1 MRWTVSDRYTDSGGS
16 VMKKVM
22 VTSRS
27 FGKTSDISLNM
38 LKNAGWTIDYMIKD
52 FDQAAFE
59 RAIPEYQALIIGA
72 HPFPPSLFEKCP
84 NLKIICKHGVG
95 LDNIPLEAAKQNG
108 VIVTNAPGTNSN
120 AVADFTV
127 LLMLACARNLIYS
140 VNELKKRNFTPNIGV
155 DVCNKK
161 LGLLGFGNIARRV
174 AKRANGFDM
183 EISAFDPYVKTVPED
198 LSYVKL
204 VSFNEILKESD
215 FICVHLPLTD
225 ETKGMIGKAE
235 FEKMKKSARL
245 IDTARGGLVDEKA
258 LFEAVHDGKIA
269 GAALDVTE
277 SEPIEADNPL
287 LTLPQVI
294 ITNHVASYSKEALDA
309 ISIMC
314 ADGVIRASEG
324 HEVVNR
330 VV

>member
-1 MRWTVSDRYTDSGGS
+1 
-16 VMKKVM
+16 MKKVL

-38 LKNAGWTIDYMIKD
+38 LKEAGWTIDYMIKD
-52 FDQAAFE
+52 FNQDGFN
-59 RAIPEYQALIIGA
+59 RAMPDYQALIIGA
-72 HPFPPSLFEKCP
+72 HPFPPSLFDKCP
-84 NLKIICKHGVG
+84 DLKIICKHGVG
-95 LDNIPLEAAKQNG
+95 LDNIPLDAAKAHG

-120 AVADFTV
+120 AVADFTM

-140 VNELKKRNFTPNIGV
+140 VEELKKRNFVPNIGV

-161 LGLLGFGNIARRV
+161 LGLLGFGNIAKRV
-174 AKRANGFDM
+174 AKRAHGFDM
-183 EISAFDPYVKTVPED
+183 VISAYDPYVKSAPEE
-198 LSYVKL
+198 LSYVRL
-204 VSFNEILKESD
+204 VSFDEILKESD

-225 ETKGMIGKAE
+225 ETRKMIGAKE
-235 FEKMKKSARL
+235 FEKMKSSARL
-245 IDTARGGLVDEKA
+245 IDTARGGLVDETA
-258 LFEAVHDGKIA
+258 LFEAVRDGKIA

-277 SEPIEADNPL
+277 AEPIEADNPL

-314 ADGVIRASEG
+314 ADNVIKSSEG
-324 HEVVNR
+324 REVVNR

>member
-1 MRWTVSDRYTDSGGS
+1 
-16 VMKKVM
+16 MKKVL

-27 FGKTSDISLNM
+27 FGKTSDISLEM
-38 LKNAGWTIDYMIKD
+38 LKKDGWTVDYMIKD
-52 FDQAAFE
+52 FRQEEFE
-59 RAIPEYQALIIGA
+59 KAIVDYQALIIGA
-72 HPFPPSLFEKCP
+72 HPFPPSLFDRCP

-95 LDNIPLEAAKQNG
+95 LDNIPLEAAKAHN

-140 VNELKKRNFTPNIGV
+140 VNELKKRNFVANIGV
-155 DVCNKK
+155 DAYNKR
-161 LGLLGFGNIARRV
+161 LGLLGFGNIAKKV
-174 AKRANGFDM
+174 AKRAHGFDM
-183 EISAFDPYVKTVPED
+183 DIYAYDPYVKCPPEE
-198 LSYVKL
+198 LSFVKM
-204 VSFNEILKESD
+204 VSLDEILKESD
-215 FICVHLPLTD
+215 FICIHLPLTD
-225 ETKGMIGKAE
+225 ETKGMIGAAE
-235 FEKMKKSARL
+235 LKKMKSSARL

-258 LFEAVHDGKIA
+258 LYEAVRDGVIA

-277 SEPIEADNPL
+277 SEPIEEDNPL

-314 ADGVIRASEG
+314 ADNVIRAFSG
-324 HEVVNR
+324 REVVNR